1 MSESLHPSA
10 TTPILAHRQ
19 VLPTRVREAFGNV
32 DRAVCDDGAPALHTI
47 DRADVHID
55 SGDGPQ

>member
-1 MSESLHPSA
+1 MSESLHPFA

-19 VLPTRVREAFGNV
+19 VLATRMREAFGNV
-32 DRAVCDDGAPALHTI
+32 DRAVSDNRAPALHTI
-47 DRADVHID
+47 DRADVHIG